1 MSPSETCPSCG
12 ASLSSDARFCSSCG
26 RPVAAT
32 PAAPPPLPQTQP
44 IPVVRPTGNPSGVPV
59 GIPAVPPAVTTF
71 ATSPTPPAPQPAEQ
85 VVSVVGMVTRKT
97 GLFSSELYHMVI
109 TGKRLIF
116 ALQTKEMQ
124 MNDVN
129 QARQEAKQQGK
140 NFFGQI
146 GAQMSTRTGEKYI
159 RVAPD
164 SILSENLKNF
174 SIDLG
179 QVVKVSVFHGD
190 SEDNTPDSLEIKT
203 STEKM
208 KFTISNAYAVEK
220 QLKQVLGSKVK

>member
-1 MSPSETCPSCG
+1 MSPSETCPACG
-12 ASLSSDARFCSSCG
+12 ASLPGDARFCSSCG

-44 IPVVRPTGNPSGVPV
+44 IPVVRPAA
-59 GIPAVPPAVTTF
+59 IPAVPPAVNTF
-71 ATSPTPPAPQPAEQ
+71 ATSPTPPAPQQAEQ
-85 VVSVVGMVTRKT
+85 VIGVVGMVTRKT
-97 GLFSSELYHMVI
+97 GLFSSELYHLVI

-124 MNDVN
+124 TNDVN

-146 GAQMSTRTGEKYI
+146 GAQMSTRTGEKYMG
-159 RVAPD
+159 VAPE
-164 SILSENLKNF
+164 SILSENPKNF
-174 SIDLG
+174 TVDLS

-203 STEKM
+203 STDKM

-220 QLKQVLGSKVK
+220 QLKQMLGSKVK

>member
-1 MSPSETCPSCG
+1 MSPSETCPACG
-12 ASLSSDARFCSSCG
+12 ASLTGDARFCSSCG
-26 RPVAAT
+26 RPVAVT

-44 IPVVRPTGNPSGVPV
+44 IPVVRATATPPDLPAA
-59 GIPAVPPAVTTF
+59 IPAVPPAISTM
-71 ATSPTPPAPQPAEQ
+71 SSPPAPQPAEQ
-85 VVSVVGMVTRKT
+85 VVSVIGMVTRKT
-97 GLFSSELYHMVI
+97 GLFSSELYHLVI

-116 ALQTKEMQ
+116 ALQTKDMQ
-124 MNDVN
+124 TNDVN
-129 QARQEAKQQGK
+129 QARLEAKQQGK

-146 GAQMSTRTGEKYI
+146 GAQMSTRTGEKYLG
-159 RVAPD
+159 VAPD
-164 SILSENLKNF
+164 SILSENPKNF
-174 SIDLG
+174 TVDLG

-208 KFTISNAYAVEK
+208 KFTISNAYSVEK